1 MSTHASQS
9 QASLLKNVLI
19 ITPLSLVGRMGT
31 FLIYVVLANWFGAP
45 AEMDFIYYYWGIAVF
60 LIELLSA
67 ASAYSVLVPM
77 LAEAR
82 AKSETEAR
90 RCVQSIFSRYIVFM
104 PGLCCVLVFVSWVVS
119 QPFLPSTGLSP
130 ATTIGLVCGFLCFT
144 IIAAARWMLKAI
156 LDTYQ
161 AFHLPAIA
169 QGLRAIL
176 VIGVIYLCQPFLTW
190 FSIPLALIIGE
201 LFQLIVLFWRCC
213 AVLNLSALHLKPSW
227 QTTPYTTQFLRQCL
241 LMMGAAISDGL
252 NPVVDRG
259 MASSLGASSV
269 SKLDYALRLCAIPE
283 TLTGVTLPVLLSHW
297 AKISSIDSQ
306 SEKRLKT
313 DRESE
318 GLCNVIHCPASPHV
332 VLGCHTRIRSG
343 ATDLGYSQTKSGVS
357 APPTGTQLQRSV
369 WQSVVVLLILMVPFL
384 MCLYLFRVDIVKLLY
399 GHGELSE
406 AGQFHIASLL
416 GIYLLGMLP
425 RLISRLL
432 IRAHL
437 ARQAHRTVVTATLIR
452 LILNP
457 FLNWFFMQQWGLE
470 GIAWSTA
477 LLSYPIL
484 VYIAFMFWRRT

>member
-1 MSTHASQS
+1 MSTHAPEP

-19 ITPLSLVGRMGT
+19 ITPLSLIGRAGT
-31 FLIYVVLANWFGAP
+31 LLIYVVLANWFGDP

-60 LIELLSA
+60 LIDLLSA

-82 AKSETEAR
+82 AKGETEAQ

-104 PGLCCVLVFVSWVVS
+104 PGLCCVLVFLSWAIS
-119 QPFLPSTGLSP
+119 QLFFSSAGLSLS
-130 ATTIGLVCGFLCFT
+130 ATLGIVCGFLCFA

-161 AFHLPAIA
+161 AFHLPIIA

-176 VIGVIYLCQPFLTW
+176 VIGVIYLCKPYLMW
-190 FSIPLALIIGE
+190 FSIPLALIVGE
-201 LFQLIVLFWRCC
+201 LFQVIVLFRRCC
-213 AVLNLSALHLKPSW
+213 AVLNLSAHHLKLDW
-227 QTTPYTTQFLRQCL
+227 QATRYTMQFLRQCP

-297 AKISSIDSQ
+297 AKISFDDSH
-306 SEKRLKT
+306 SRKHLKT
-313 DRESE
+313 GQESE
-318 GLCNVIHCPASPHV
+318 FHS
-332 VLGCHTRIRSG
+332 
-343 ATDLGYSQTKSGVS
+343 
-357 APPTGTQLQRSV
+357 TGTELQRSV
-369 WQSVVVLLILMVPFL
+369 WRSIVVLLILMVPFL
-384 MCLYLFRVDIVKLLY
+384 MCLYLFRSDVVALLY

-406 AGQFHIASLL
+406 AGQSHIASLL
-416 GIYLLGMLP
+416 GIYLLGILP

-457 FLNWFFMQQWGLE
+457 FLNWFFMQYWGLE
-470 GIAWSTA
+470 GVAWSTA

-484 VYIAFMFWRRT
+484 AYIAFMFWKGNK

>member
-1 MSTHASQS
+1 MRFPTAPSLNRVMSTHASES
-9 QASLLKNVLI
+9 QASLLKNVLL
-19 ITPLSLVGRMGT
+19 ITPLSLIGRAGT
-31 FLIYVVLANWFGAP
+31 FLIYVVLANWFGDP

-82 AKSETEAR
+82 AKGETEAQQ
-90 RCVQSIFSRYIVFM
+90 CVQSIFSRYITFM
-104 PGLCCVLVFVSWVVS
+104 PGLCCLLVLLSLGVS
-119 QPFLPSTGLSP
+119 QPFLPSAGLSP
-130 ATTIGLVCGFLCFT
+130 STTIGIVCGFLCFA

-161 AFHLPAIA
+161 VFHLPVIA

-176 VIGVIYLCQPFLTW
+176 VIGVIYLCKPFLMW

-201 LFQLIVLFWRCC
+201 LFQLLLLFRRCC
-213 AVLNLSALHLKPSW
+213 GVLNLSAIHLKLSW

-259 MASSLGASSV
+259 MASSLGTSSV

-297 AKISSIDSQ
+297 AKISSVDSQ
-306 SEKRLKT
+306 AGKGLAL
-313 DRESE
+313 ES
-318 GLCNVIHCPASPHV
+318 
-332 VLGCHTRIRSG
+332 
-343 ATDLGYSQTKSGVS
+343 
-357 APPTGTQLQRSV
+357 PPTGTQLQRSV
-369 WQSVVVLLILMVPFL
+369 WQSVVALLILMLPFL
-384 MCLYLFRVDIVKLLY
+384 IGFYLFRVDIVTLLY

-406 AGQFHIASLL
+406 AGQSHIASLL

-437 ARQAHRTVVTATLIR
+437 ARRAHGTVVTATLIR

-457 FLNWFFMQQWGLE
+457 FLNWFFMQYWGLE

-484 VYIAFMFWRRT
+484 VYIALMFWRQR

>member
-1 MSTHASQS
+1 MKTGPKNGKLNNPADS
-9 QASLLKNVLI
+9 QASLLKNVII
-19 ITPLSLVGRMGT
+19 ITPLSLIGRAGT
-31 FLIYVVLANWFGAP
+31 LLIYIVLANWFGDP

-60 LIELLSA
+60 LIDLLSA
-67 ASAYSVLVPM
+67 ASAYSVLVPL

-82 AKSETEAR
+82 AKGETEAQ
-90 RCVQSIFSRYIVFM
+90 RCVQSIFSQYIILM
-104 PGLCCVLVFVSWVVS
+104 PGLCCLLVLLSWAIS
-119 QPFLPSTGLSP
+119 QLFLPSAGLSSS
-130 ATTIGLVCGFLCFT
+130 TTIGIVCGFLCFA
-144 IIAAARWMLKAI
+144 IIAAVRWMLKAI

-161 AFHLPAIA
+161 AFHLPVIV

-176 VIGVIYLCQPFLTW
+176 VIGVIYLCKPFLIW

-201 LFQLIVLFWRCC
+201 LFQLLLLFRRCC
-213 AVLNLSALHLKPSW
+213 TVLNLSVLHFKLNW

-259 MASSLGASSV
+259 MASALGTSSV

-297 AKISSIDSQ
+297 AKISSPDSQ
-306 SEKRLKT
+306 PGKRLKT
-313 DRESE
+313 GRKSE
-318 GLCNVIHCPASPHV
+318 F
-332 VLGCHTRIRSG
+332 
-343 ATDLGYSQTKSGVS
+343 
-357 APPTGTQLQRSV
+357 PPTGTQLQRSV
-369 WQSVVVLLILMVPFL
+369 WQSIIVLLILMVPFL
-384 MCLYLFRVDIVKLLY
+384 IGFYLFRVDIVTLLY

-406 AGQFHIASLL
+406 AGQSHIASLL

-437 ARQAHRTVVTATLIR
+437 ARQAHPTIVTATLIR

-457 FLNWFFMQQWGLE
+457 FLNWFFMRYWGLE

-484 VYIAFMFWRRT
+484 AYIAFMFWRRK

>member
-1 MSTHASQS
+1 MSTHAPHS

-19 ITPLSLVGRMGT
+19 ITPLSLIGRAGT
-31 FLIYVVLANWFGAP
+31 LLIYVTLANWFGDP

-60 LIELLSA
+60 LIDLLSA
-67 ASAYSVLVPM
+67 ASAYSVLVPL

-82 AKSETEAR
+82 VKGETEAQ
-90 RCVQSIFSRYIVFM
+90 RCVQSIFSQYIILM
-104 PGLCCVLVFVSWVVS
+104 PGLCCLLVSVSWTVS
-119 QPFLPSTGLSP
+119 QLFLPSAGLPSSM
-130 ATTIGLVCGFLCFT
+130 TIGIVCGFLCFA
-144 IIAAARWMLKAI
+144 IIAAVRWMLKAI

-161 AFHLPAIA
+161 AFHLPVIV

-176 VIGVIYLCQPFLTW
+176 VIGVIYLCKPFLSW

-201 LFQLIVLFWRCC
+201 LFQLLLLFRRCC
-213 AVLNLSALHLKPSW
+213 TVLNLSALHLKLSW
-227 QTTPYTTQFLRQCL
+227 QTTSYTTQFLRQCL

-259 MASSLGASSV
+259 MASALGTGSV

-297 AKISSIDSQ
+297 AQISSPDPQ
-306 SEKRLKT
+306 VAKGLKIG
-313 DRESE
+313 RESE
-318 GLCNVIHCPASPHV
+318 F
-332 VLGCHTRIRSG
+332 
-343 ATDLGYSQTKSGVS
+343 
-357 APPTGTQLQRSV
+357 PPTGTQLQRSV

-384 MCLYLFRVDIVKLLY
+384 IGFYLFRVDIVTLLY

-437 ARQAHRTVVTATLIR
+437 ARQAHPTVVTATLIR

-457 FLNWFFMQQWGLE
+457 VLNWFFMQYWGLE

-484 VYIAFMFWRRT
+484 AYIAFMFWRRR

>member
-82 AKSETEAR
+82 AKGETEAR

-119 QPFLPSTGLSP
+119 HPFLPSTGLSP
-130 ATTIGLVCGFLCFT
+130 TTTIGLVCGFLCFT

-161 AFHLPAIA
+161 AFHLPVIV
-169 QGLRAIL
+169 QGLRALL
-176 VIGVIYLCQPFLTW
+176 VIGVIYFCQPSLTW

-213 AVLNLSALHLKPSW
+213 VVLNVSALHLKPSW

-297 AKISSIDSQ
+297 AKISSTDSQ

-313 DRESE
+313 GRESE
-318 GLCNVIHCPASPHV
+318 FPL
-332 VLGCHTRIRSG
+332 
-343 ATDLGYSQTKSGVS
+343 
-357 APPTGTQLQRSV
+357 TGTQLQRSV

-384 MCLYLFRVDIVKLLY
+384 TCLYLFRVDIVKLLY

-416 GIYLLGMLP
+416 GIYLFGMLP

-484 VYIAFMFWRRT
+484 VYIAVMFWRRR

>member
-1 MSTHASQS
+1 MIQIQS
-9 QASLLKNVLI
+9 QASLLKHVLL
-19 ITPLSLVGRMGT
+19 ITPLSLIGRAGT
-31 FLIYVVLANWFGAP
+31 LLIYVVLANWFGDP

-82 AKSETEAR
+82 AKGETEAQQ
-90 RCVQSIFSRYIVFM
+90 CVQSIFFRYILFM
-104 PGLCCVLVFVSWVVS
+104 PGLCCLLVLLSWVIS
-119 QPFLPSTGLSP
+119 HFFLPSAGLSP
-130 ATTIGLVCGFLCFT
+130 STTIGIVGGFLCFAV
-144 IIAAARWMLKAI
+144 IAAARWMLKAI

-161 AFHLPAIA
+161 AFHLPVIV

-176 VIGVIYLCQPFLTW
+176 VIGVIYLCKPFLMW
-190 FSIPLALIIGE
+190 LSIPLALIIGE
-201 LFQLIVLFWRCC
+201 LFQLIVLFRRCC
-213 AVLNLSALHLKPSW
+213 AVLNLPVRHLKRNW
-227 QTTPYTTQFLRQCL
+227 QKTSYTTQFLRQCL

-297 AKISSIDSQ
+297 ARISSADSQ
-306 SEKRLKT
+306 SEKGLKT

-318 GLCNVIHCPASPHV
+318 L
-332 VLGCHTRIRSG
+332 
-343 ATDLGYSQTKSGVS
+343 
-357 APPTGTQLQRSV
+357 PPNGTQLQRSV
-369 WQSVVVLLILMVPFL
+369 WRSVVVLLILMVPFL
-384 MCLYLFRVDIVKLLY
+384 IGFYLFRADIVTLLY

-406 AGQFHIASLL
+406 AGQSHIASLL

-425 RLISRLL
+425 RLISRVL

-457 FLNWFFMQQWGLE
+457 VLNWFFMQYWGLE

-484 VYIAFMFWRRT
+484 VYIAFMFWHRR

>member
-1 MSTHASQS
+1 MSTHVSES

-82 AKSETEAR
+82 AKGETEAR

-104 PGLCCVLVFVSWVVS
+104 PGLCCVLVLVSWIVS
-119 QPFLPSTGLSP
+119 HPFLPSTGLSP
-130 ATTIGLVCGFLCFT
+130 AATMSLVCGFLCFT
-144 IIAAARWMLKAI
+144 IIAAARWLLKAI

-161 AFHLPAIA
+161 AFHLPAIV
-169 QGLRAIL
+169 QGLRALL
-176 VIGVIYLCQPFLTW
+176 VIGAIYLCQPFLTW

-213 AVLNLSALHLKPSW
+213 VVLNVSALHLKPNW

-297 AKISSIDSQ
+297 AKISSADSQ
-306 SEKRLKT
+306 SEK
-313 DRESE
+313 
-318 GLCNVIHCPASPHV
+318 
-332 VLGCHTRIRSG
+332 
-343 ATDLGYSQTKSGVS
+343 
-357 APPTGTQLQRSV
+357 APIANGTQLQRSV

-384 MCLYLFRVDIVKLLY
+384 MCLYLFRVDIVQLLY

-406 AGQFHIASLL
+406 AGQFHIAALL

-437 ARQAHRTVVTATLIR
+437 ARQAHRTVFTATLIR

-457 FLNWFFMQQWGLE
+457 FLNWFFMQYWGLE

-484 VYIAFMFWRRT
+484 VYIAFMFWRRR

>member
-1 MSTHASQS
+1 MSTHAPQS
-9 QASLLKNVLI
+9 QASLLKNILI
-19 ITPLSLVGRMGT
+19 ITPLSLIGRAGT
-31 FLIYVVLANWFGAP
+31 LLIYVVLANWFGDP

-82 AKSETEAR
+82 AKGETEAQ
-90 RCVQSIFSRYIVFM
+90 RCVQSIFSQYIISM
-104 PGLCCVLVFVSWVVS
+104 PGLCCLLVSLSWIVS
-119 QPFLPSTGLSP
+119 QLFLPSAGLSSS
-130 ATTIGLVCGFLCFT
+130 TTIGIVCGFLCFT
-144 IIAAARWMLKAI
+144 IIAAVRWMLKAI

-161 AFHLPAIA
+161 AFHLPVIA

-176 VIGVIYLCQPFLTW
+176 VIGVIYLCKPFLTW

-201 LFQLIVLFWRCC
+201 LFQLLLLFRRCC
-213 AVLNLSALHLKPSW
+213 TVLNLSALHLKLSW

-259 MASSLGASSV
+259 MASTLGTSSV

-283 TLTGVTLPVLLSHW
+283 TLTGVTLPILLSHW
-297 AKISSIDSQ
+297 AKISSPNSQ
-306 SEKRLKT
+306 SGKGLKT
-313 DRESE
+313 GRESE
-318 GLCNVIHCPASPHV
+318 FPS
-332 VLGCHTRIRSG
+332 TE
-343 ATDLGYSQTKSGVS
+343 
-357 APPTGTQLQRSV
+357 TQLQRSV

-384 MCLYLFRVDIVKLLY
+384 TGFYLFRADIVTLLY

-406 AGQFHIASLL
+406 VGQAHIASLL

-457 FLNWFFMQQWGLE
+457 FLNWIFMQYWGLE

-484 VYIAFMFWRRT
+484 VYIALAFWRQR

>member
-1 MSTHASQS
+1 MSNNAFRTETSI
-9 QASLLKNVLI
+9 LKNVLVV
-19 ITPLSLVGRMGT
+19 TPLSLVGRMGT

-82 AKSETEAR
+82 AKGETEAR

-119 QPFLPSTGLSP
+119 HPFLPSTGLSL

-161 AFHLPAIA
+161 AFHLPVIV
-169 QGLRAIL
+169 QGLRALL

-213 AVLNLSALHLKPSW
+213 VVLNVSTLHLKPSW
-227 QTTPYTTQFLRQCL
+227 QTTAYTTQFLRQCL

-259 MASSLGASSV
+259 MASSLGTSSV

-297 AKISSIDSQ
+297 ARISSTDPQ
-306 SEKRLKT
+306 FGKHLKT
-313 DRESE
+313 
-318 GLCNVIHCPASPHV
+318 
-332 VLGCHTRIRSG
+332 
-343 ATDLGYSQTKSGVS
+343 GVS
-357 APPTGTQLQRSV
+357 SSPTGTQLQRSV

-384 MCLYLFRVDIVKLLY
+384 ICLYLFRVDLVKLLY

-406 AGQFHIASLL
+406 AGQFHIAALL

-437 ARQAHRTVVTATLIR
+437 ARQAHRTVFTATLIR

-457 FLNWFFMQQWGLE
+457 FLNWFFMQHWGLE

-484 VYIAFMFWRRT
+484 VYIAFMFWRRK

>member
-190 FSIPLALIIGE
+190 FSIPLALIISE

-297 AKISSIDSQ
+297 AKISSADSQ
-306 SEKRLKT
+306 VGKGLASEFR
-313 DRESE
+313 
-318 GLCNVIHCPASPHV
+318 
-332 VLGCHTRIRSG
+332 
-343 ATDLGYSQTKSGVS
+343 
-357 APPTGTQLQRSV
+357 PTGTQLQRSV
-369 WQSVVVLLILMVPFL
+369 WQSVVALLILMLPFL
-384 MCLYLFRVDIVKLLY
+384 MCLYLFRVDIVTLLY

-406 AGQFHIASLL
+406 AGQSHIASLL

-437 ARQAHRTVVTATLIR
+437 VRQAHRTVVTATLIR

-484 VYIAFMFWRRT
+484 VYIAFMFWRRK

>member
-1 MSTHASQS
+1 MPTRASQT
-9 QASLLKNVLI
+9 QTSLLKNVLI
-19 ITPLSLVGRMGT
+19 ITPLSLIGRAGT
-31 FLIYVVLANWFGAP
+31 FLIYVVLANWFGDP
-45 AEMDFIYYYWGIAVF
+45 VEMDFIYYYWGIAIF

-67 ASAYSVLVPM
+67 ASAYSVLVPL

-82 AKSETEAR
+82 AKSKIEAQ
-90 RCVQSIFSRYIVFM
+90 RCVLSIFSRYIVVM
-104 PGLCCVLVFVSWVVS
+104 PVLCCVLVAISWAIS
-119 QPFLPSTGLSP
+119 QLFLSNAGLTSV
-130 ATTIGLVCGFLCFT
+130 AAIGIVCGFLCFT
-144 IIAAARWMLKAI
+144 IIAAIRWMLKAI

-161 AFHLPAIA
+161 TFHLPVIV
-169 QGLRAIL
+169 QGIRAVL
-176 VIGVIYLCQPFLTW
+176 VIGIIYLCKPSMIW

-201 LFQLIVLFWRCC
+201 LFQVVVLFRRCC
-213 AVLNLSALHLKPSW
+213 AVLDLPLRHLKFNW
-227 QTTPYTTQFLRQCL
+227 QLTTYTTQFLRQCL

-259 MASSLGASSV
+259 MASTLGASSV

-297 AKISSIDSQ
+297 AKISSTDSQ
-306 SEKRLKT
+306 SENNS
-313 DRESE
+313 DA
-318 GLCNVIHCPASPHV
+318 N
-332 VLGCHTRIRSG
+332 
-343 ATDLGYSQTKSGVS
+343 
-357 APPTGTQLQRSV
+357 GTQLQRSV
-369 WQSVVVLLILMVPFL
+369 WQSIIALLVLMVPFL
-384 MCLYLFRVDIVKLLY
+384 IGCYLFRADIVALLY

-437 ARQAHRTVVTATLIR
+437 ARQAHRTIFMATLIR

-457 FLNWFFMQQWGLE
+457 FLNWIFMRYWGLE

-484 VYIAFMFWRRT
+484 AYIAITFWQRR

>member
-45 AEMDFIYYYWGIAVF
+45 VEMDFIYYYWGIAVF

-82 AKSETEAR
+82 AKGETEAR

-119 QPFLPSTGLSP
+119 HPFLPSTGLSP
-130 ATTIGLVCGFLCFT
+130 TTTIGLVCGFLCFT

-161 AFHLPAIA
+161 AFHLPVIV
-169 QGLRAIL
+169 QGLRALL
-176 VIGVIYLCQPFLTW
+176 VIGVIYFCQPSLTW

-213 AVLNLSALHLKPSW
+213 VVLNVSALHLKPSW

-297 AKISSIDSQ
+297 AKISSADSQ
-306 SEKRLKT
+306 IGKDSKT
-313 DRESE
+313 GRES
-318 GLCNVIHCPASPHV
+318 GDPCNVIHCPASPH
-332 VLGCHTRIRSG
+332 
-343 ATDLGYSQTKSGVS
+343 ATCAMDVGYSQTKSGVS
-357 APPTGTQLQRSV
+357 SSPTGTQLQRSV

-384 MCLYLFRVDIVKLLY
+384 IGFYLFRVDIVKLLY
-399 GHGELSE
+399 GHGELSA

-457 FLNWFFMQQWGLE
+457 FLNWFFMQYWGLE

-484 VYIAFMFWRRT
+484 VYIAFMFWRRR